1 MKFEIEQEL
10 AQSVVD
16 YLVKQPFGEVATL
29 VDGLSRMKPITETN
43 GQVEQ
48 FDMGEMQ
55 EQT

>member
-10 AQSVVD
+10 AQSVID
-16 YLVKQPFGEVATL
+16 YLVKQPFEEVVTL
-29 VDGLSRMKPITETN
+29 VNGLSRMQPIAETN

-48 FDMGEMQ
+48 FDLGEMQ